1 MNREKI
7 LFVDENQ
14 YITDVYSFLLSKGGY
29 CVVAARGGTKA
40 LEILNQESF
49 DLVITDLTAKNSNG
63 HTLLEEINDQY
74 SHVPIIVL
82 ADNLSKVVREFS
94 FSMGACALIEKPCG
108 SELLLSCIRKSLRVK
123 KENVTALNNY
133 VSWS

>member
-14 YITDVYSFLLSKGGY
+14 YITDVYSFLMCKEGY
-29 CVVAARGGTKA
+29 CVVAVSGGTKA

-49 DLVITDLTAKNSNG
+49 DLVITDLTIKNRNG
-63 HTLLEEINDQY
+63 HTLLEDINEQF

-82 ADNLSKVVREFS
+82 TDNLSNVVREFS
-94 FSMGACALIEKPCG
+94 FSLGAFALIEKPCA
-108 SELLLSCIRKSLRVK
+108 SELLLSCIRKSLRVTRK
-123 KENVTALNNY
+123 KMFQN
-133 VSWS
+133 

>member
-7 LFVDENQ
+7 LFVDENK
-14 YITDVYSFLLSKGGY
+14 YITDSYSFLLCKEGY
-29 CVVAARGGTKA
+29 SVVAASGGSKA

-49 DLVITDLTAKNSNG
+49 DLVITDLTIKNRNG
-63 HTLLEEINDQY
+63 HTLLEEINEQH

-94 FSMGACALIEKPCG
+94 FSLGTFALIEKPCA
-108 SELLLSCIRKSLRVK
+108 SELLLSCIRKSLRMIRRK
-123 KENVTALNNY
+123 MLQQ
-133 VSWS
+133 